1 MNQIIPGMG
10 QSDWAMRGR
19 SLAKFGPNE
28 EQHGDKRDDGDIE
41 TPNTHATLLIDT
53 HFPALTAATF
63 AGARSLGDQAAL
75 EANSSRFR
83 PILLLVI
90 SKSRD

>member
-28 EQHGDKRDDGDIE
+28 EQHGDKRDDGD
-41 TPNTHATLLIDT
+41 LIDT
-53 HFPALTAATF
+53 HFPALTAATS